1 MRILVVGVS
10 FKNKGAE
17 AMALTVVRQCAALF
31 QKPEITLASYAKIED
46 KAYGEH
52 VLSSGETFKLIANDR
67 SLDRPLRLFITFFLP
82 YSLSRKFCLNNE
94 YLKELSCADIIIDA
108 SGYALSSLRPLH
120 RQIMYA
126 FEIYAAKIFKKPFYV
141 FTQSFGPY
149 NSLLSH
155 ALARWALNH
164 VRFISCRGRE
174 SREAVNQLGLRKDS
188 RIMNAS
194 DMTYL
199 FQVADD
205 IAIGEVRHIKK
216 RSKLLVGIVP
226 NINLYKRTKGNGSAN
241 DYIKIIVELIK
252 YIASELNA
260 TPIILCHE
268 HYANQQDD
276 EWMANIIRKQVKLD
290 CDLDIISAEH
300 SAEEL
305 KATIGILDF
314 IVASRFHSI
323 VAAISTETPF
333 FAIGWSHKYHDLVN
347 EVNLPLAALDGRKI
361 KGSDVIER
369 FSFLWNDRENIR
381 KHLSSEIATLK
392 HQAILPFMELKSDFQ
407 P

>member
-17 AMALTVVRQCAALF
+17 AMALTVVRQCSALF
-31 QKPEITLASYAKIED
+31 QKPEIILASYAKIED

-67 SLDRPLRLFITFFLP
+67 SLDRPLRLFVAFFLP
-82 YSLSRKFCLNNE
+82 YSLSRKICLNNE
-94 YLKELSCADIIIDA
+94 YLKELSSADIIIDA
-108 SGYALSSLRPLH
+108 SGYALSSLRPFY
-120 RQIMYA
+120 RQIMYVL
-126 FEIYAAKIFKKPFYV
+126 EVYAAKIFKKPFYV

-149 NSLLSH
+149 NSFLSH
-155 ALARWALNH
+155 TLARWALNN

-174 SREAVNQLGLRKDS
+174 SGEAVNQLGLRKDS

-199 FQVADD
+199 FQVDDD
-205 IAIGEVRHIKK
+205 IAIDQVKHIKEK
-216 RSKLLVGIVP
+216 SKLLVGIVP
-226 NINLYKRTKGNGSAN
+226 NVNLYKRTKGKGSSN

-252 YIASELNA
+252 YIASEINA

-276 EWMANIIRKQVKLD
+276 EWMARIIRKQVKLD

-323 VAAISTETPF
+323 VAAISTGTPF

-347 EVNLPLAALDGRKI
+347 EINLPLAALDGRKI
-361 KGSDVIER
+361 KGNDVIER

-381 KHLSSEIATLK
+381 KQLSLEIETLK
-392 HQAILPFMELKSDFQ
+392 HQAILPFMELKSDFKS
-407 P
+407 